1 LAFDRHSFLHG
12 WQCRAVLCRAMLCR
26 ALPCRVCWSTL
37 MISEAGML
45 HFSFITRTGALQRE
59 LDELMT
65 SSIDA
70 QDEKGRTPLMRAVL
84 CDDVTVALQ
93 MCTLLLQV
101 RLQCAAVTHHGTL
114 NPLQNTPI
122 A

>member
-1 LAFDRHSFLHG
+1 
-12 WQCRAVLCRAMLCR
+12 
-26 ALPCRVCWSTL
+26 

-45 HFSFITRTGALQRE
+45 HPSFITRTGALQRE

-101 RLQCAAVTHHGTL
+101 RLQCAAVTHRGTVAKTAAEYPNCL
-114 NPLQNTPI
+114 DADSTLHALSHCSTVCVPME
-122 A
+122 